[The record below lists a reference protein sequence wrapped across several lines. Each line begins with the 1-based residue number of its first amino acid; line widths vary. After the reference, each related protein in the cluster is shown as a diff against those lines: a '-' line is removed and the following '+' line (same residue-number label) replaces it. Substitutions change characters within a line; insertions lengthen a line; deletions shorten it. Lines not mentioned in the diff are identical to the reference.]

1 MLNVATDREEFLSTL
16 FGRKAPSISDSIF
29 KLVQAV
35 MGITL
40 ETLGLIGL
48 IDCCAGSGDPCTQR
62 LLAFLI
68 RGKQLSAAGQPAVNQ
83 GQARGASNRARLKS
97 FFKALPSVPFEG
109 S

>member
-1 MLNVATDREEFLSTL
+1 VLNVATDREEFLSTL

-83 GQARGASNRARLKS
+83 GQSQRGEQPS
-97 FFKALPSVPFEG
+97 KAKEFLQSVTFCTV
-109 S
+109 